1 MTDPDSTPQPDD
13 FVVSHLLLAPRPLA
27 WEVYTDAKHLKGW
40 FGPPGAALSQC
51 HMDLRAGGQF
61 HYAMQF
67 SATQFGGGAEQW
79 GKWGFRAVEAPER
92 LDLVVS
98 FSDAAGGL
106 TRHPLNPVWP
116 LEILGLTRFTEQGG
130 QTLLTIHWRAINATA
145 VERSSFAASQGL
157 MQQGWRASFE
167 RLDRYLAQLS
177 QHK

>member
-13 FVVSHLLLAPRPLA
+13 FVVSHLLLAPRPLV
-27 WEVYTDAKHLKGW
+27 WQVYTEAEHLKGW

-51 HMDLRAGGQF
+51 QMDLRPGGQF
-61 HYAMQF
+61 HYAMRF
-67 SATQFGGGAEQW
+67 GAMPSGGGEQW
-79 GKWGFRAVEAPER
+79 GKWVFRAIQAPER

-116 LEILGLTRFTEQGG
+116 LETLGLTRFTEQGA
-130 QTLLTIHWRAINATA
+130 QTLLTIHWRPINATA
-145 VERSSFAASQGL
+145 IERSSFAASHGL

-167 RLDRYLAQLS
+167 RLDHYLAQLP
-177 QHK
+177 QNK